1 MPHASVAASAGV
13 GFSCRE
19 LRTHDEF
26 IEASALYSRVF
37 AYSENEFALNANLLT
52 SLARNGGSAV
62 GAYSPEGDLIGFAYG
77 FAGSDEQGAT
87 YHFSQAA
94 AVDPAHQG
102 RGVGKT
108 LKLAQRD
115 VALGWGQRSMRWTFD
130 PILSRNAHFN
140 LSSLGAVGIAFVPD
154 YYARPGTDRLVV
166 AWDLTDTGATV
177 AADGVIGTPP
187 PVERADWGRS
197 LPAADGGSWI
207 ATSARPDDLSAAERT
222 TLASRLGQTLT
233 EVFLR
238 GEVLISASRIDET
251 TAVYRAVPGEGA
263 A

>member
-1 MPHASVAASAGV
+1 VPHASVAASASV

-19 LRTHDEF
+19 LRTHAEF

-62 GAYSPEGDLIGFAYG
+62 GAYSSEGDLIGFAYG
-77 FAGSDEQGAT
+77 FAGSDGHGAT

-94 AVDPAHQG
+94 AVDPDHQG
-102 RGVGKT
+102 RGVGKA

-115 VALGWGQRSMRWTFD
+115 VALGWGQRTMRWTFD

-166 AWDLTDTGATV
+166 AWDLTDTSAT
-177 AADGVIGTPP
+177 AATDAVIESPP

-207 ATSARPDDLSAAERT
+207 VTSARPDDLSAAERT
-222 TLASRLGQTLT
+222 TLASKLGQTLT